1 MSSAKHTARHD
12 SPIDSGMAASSSTA
26 SHETFS
32 GASGASALSETS
44 AGADAAIAGLHRIDE
59 KVNALRASR
68 EADPDS
74 LLDKAFKATA
84 PALVGMVAGK
94 VFQTLWD
101 KGTARRNLRRGLAAD
116 APQGLVMSLAFAA
129 ASAAFGAVISQ
140 LSDRGSQALVD
151 RRHRKSRAK

>member
-1 MSSAKHTARHD
+1 
-12 SPIDSGMAASSSTA
+12 MAASSSTA

-32 GASGASALSETS
+32 GASGASGASPSETS

-101 KGTARRNLRRGLAAD
+101 KGTARRNLRKGLAAD

-151 RRHRKSRAK
+151 RRHRKSQAKSQAK